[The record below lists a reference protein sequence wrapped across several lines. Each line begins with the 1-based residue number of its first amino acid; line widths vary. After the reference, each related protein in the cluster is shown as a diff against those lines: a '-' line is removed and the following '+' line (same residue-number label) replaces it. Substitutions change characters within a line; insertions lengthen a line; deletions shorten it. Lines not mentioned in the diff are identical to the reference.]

1 MSMREAFDIF
11 FENNNKSWRRAW
23 GTLPRVPRCD
33 KYRQSSLIVAENDKF
48 DELEWLPKLQEKR
61 IDFNSLEEDLEF
73 RIHPQ
78 IKDFLSTYWF
88 MPLEGKTDKIDHLVL
103 HELLPQSQYEL
114 LKITKC
120 YFNKKEYHYRN
131 DGNYFLIGDFCCID
145 GNDSYMVHINNDTGE
160 VFAVQNFDKISI
172 KIANSIEE
180 LLGEMKGVWD
190 M

>member
-1 MSMREAFDIF
+1 MTSFSKTTTSRGDVLGELSQGFLDVI
-11 FENNNKSWRRAW
+11 N
-23 GTLPRVPRCD
+23 TD
-33 KYRQSSLIVAENDKF
+33 KVRLSLQKMISLTNWNGCPNCRK
-48 DELEWLPKLQEKR
+48 KR

>member
-11 FENNNKSWRRAW
+11 FENNNKSWRRTW

-33 KYRQSSLIVAENDKF
+33 KNRQSSLIVAENDKF

-88 MPLEGKTDKIDHLVL
+88 MPLEGKTDKIDHLDRRF
-103 HELLPQSQYEL
+103 LL
-114 LKITKC
+114 
-120 YFNKKEYHYRN
+120 YR
-131 DGNYFLIGDFCCID
+131 
-145 GNDSYMVHINNDTGE
+145 
-160 VFAVQNFDKISI
+160 
-172 KIANSIEE
+172 
-180 LLGEMKGVWD
+180 W
-190 M
+190 

>member
-11 FENNNKSWRRAW
+11 FENNNKSWRRTW

-88 MPLEGKTDKIDHLVL
+88 MPLEGKTDKIDHLDRRFL
-103 HELLPQSQYEL
+103 HGELLLASTH
-114 LKITKC
+114 LKAASMT
-120 YFNKKEYHYRN
+120 YHH
-131 DGNYFLIGDFCCID
+131 LTIQKQL
-145 GNDSYMVHINNDTGE
+145 S
-160 VFAVQNFDKISI
+160 
-172 KIANSIEE
+172 
-180 LLGEMKGVWD
+180 
-190 M
+190 

>member
-11 FENNNKSWRRAW
+11 FENNNKSWRRTW

-48 DELEWLPKLQEKR
+48 DELEWLPKLQE
-61 IDFNSLEEDLEF
+61 N
-73 RIHPQ
+73 
-78 IKDFLSTYWF
+78 FLSTYWF

>member
-11 FENNNKSWRRAW
+11 FENNNKSWRRTW

-88 MPLEGKTDKIDHLVL
+88 MPLEGKTDKIDKIDLDRFNIRGAPVIFIFCFILV
-103 HELLPQSQYEL
+103 P
-114 LKITKC
+114 
-120 YFNKKEYHYRN
+120 N
-131 DGNYFLIGDFCCID
+131 DMIF
-145 GNDSYMVHINNDTGE
+145 E
-160 VFAVQNFDKISI
+160 
-172 KIANSIEE
+172 
-180 LLGEMKGVWD
+180 
-190 M
+190 

>member
-1 MSMREAFDIF
+1 MTSFSKTTTSRGDVLGELSQGF
-11 FENNNKSWRRAW
+11 
-23 GTLPRVPRCD
+23 LRCD

-114 LKITKC
+114 
-120 YFNKKEYHYRN
+120 
-131 DGNYFLIGDFCCID
+131 
-145 GNDSYMVHINNDTGE
+145 
-160 VFAVQNFDKISI
+160 
-172 KIANSIEE
+172 
-180 LLGEMKGVWD
+180 
-190 M
+190 